1 MSASTRSLY
10 ARGRLAH
17 AGRGCKKQRH
27 PAGSGSIYR
36 VAKEQKGAEKW
47 EQLSAGPSLLS
58 VFAPVNEDMWIEG
71 SDNSLVG
78 ELGRLSQ
85 CWET

>member
-1 MSASTRSLY
+1 MGATVGRPFFALVI
-10 ARGRLAH
+10 AR
-17 AGRGCKKQRH
+17 
-27 PAGSGSIYR
+27 
-36 VAKEQKGAEKW
+36 
-47 EQLSAGPSLLS
+47 
-58 VFAPVNEDMWIEG
+58 VNEDMWIEG